1 MSGPL
6 CLYCAERFF
15 RYIRS
20 RDPVT
25 VVTVIRHPCDVIELQ
40 MLKNNFTAYPGQVF
54 MEIACMLFCHCHQ
67 FDDIILNSKRKKPTN
82 ISFSVSTSLMTS
94 CLTLFFTVS
103 SPAPPFPFQY
113 IVLNCPG
120 VSSFEN
126 HPFTLTTVR
135 FYTMYFSLAN

>member
-20 RDPVT
+20 CDPVT
-25 VVTVIRHPCDVIELQ
+25 IVTAIRHPCDVIELR
-40 MLKNNFTAYPGQVF
+40 MLKDNFAARPGQVF
-54 MEIACMLFCHCHQ
+54 MEG
-67 FDDIILNSKRKKPTN
+67 NPTTTIPQTRN
-82 ISFSVSTSLMTS
+82 IRFSVSTSLMTFD
-94 CLTLFFTVS
+94 LPLHLLL
-103 SPAPPFPFQY
+103 PPRLFQY

-120 VSSFEN
+120 VSSFQN

-135 FYTMYFSLAN
+135 SLLGSETFFILLIDSCVVGECVLPCSEP